1 MALYFISLHV
11 RRITTE
17 LYYYEYTGHYT
28 LFPYISVG
36 LQRNY
41 IIAGIRGITLYF
53 HICQTDCNE
62 IILLGVVVV
71 LYFISLHFRWIATK
85 LYYYE

>member
-41 IIAGIRGITLYF
+41 IIAGSRGIIVYF
-53 HICQTDCNE
+53 LTCQVDCNE
-62 IILLGVVVV
+62 IILLRVDMAVILIFLQVK
-71 LYFISLHFRWIATK
+71 WITWK
-85 LYYYE
+85 